1 MTNGLALSPRGYRR
15 DHLYDHVLA
24 TAAVVTTGIT
34 DVACFAAMVDAVPH
48 VMMTSTF
55 SLTSAAA
62 ISANCSL
69 RPSAQ
74 RYSIA
79 TVRPSIQPR
88 SRSRCTKAATH
99 WPMAE
104 GVLEPKNPMIGSFPT
119 CCARAA
125 SGHIAAAPPA
135 LHGCPFPRL
144 QRTGLSVFSIMYA
157 ATFGATSSLVRIANR

>member
-1 MTNGLALSPRGYRR
+1 MTNGPALSPRGYRR

-24 TAAVVTTGIT
+24 TAAAVTTGIT

-48 VMMTSTF
+48 VMTTSTF
-55 SLTSAAA
+55 SLTSSAA

-88 SRSRCTKAATH
+88 SRSRCTKAATY

-125 SGHIAAAPPA
+125 AAISVMNSRRFMGAPSPDFNVLA
-135 LHGCPFPRL
+135 
-144 QRTGLSVFSIMYA
+144 
-157 ATFGATSSLVRIANR
+157 